1 MCLYNVTG
9 LGMVPIWSAM
19 WSVVSTF
26 ANILLVIV
34 AVNCVIARER
44 EKMRTFHNYIH
55 SPTSAEI
62 NNESQDSIFL
72 QKLHKTREIK
82 KRGGQSTPILN
93 ESRSSSSIHL
103 EESSNLILSA
113 TITISAASTWNMIK
127 LFSIVTSNIKVW
139 GIFVG
144 LLCSWGAQS
153 SRNEKLPDQDIGLW
167 TKI

>member
-1 MCLYNVTG
+1 
-9 LGMVPIWSAM
+9 M

-93 ESRSSSSIHL
+93 ESRSSSIHL

-113 TITISAASTWNMIK
+113 TITISAAST
-127 LFSIVTSNIKVW
+127 
-139 GIFVG
+139 
-144 LLCSWGAQS
+144 
-153 SRNEKLPDQDIGLW
+153 
-167 TKI
+167 

>member
-1 MCLYNVTG
+1 
-9 LGMVPIWSAM
+9 M

-55 SPTSAEI
+55 SPTSAEV

-82 KRGGQSTPILN
+82 KRGGQSAPILN

-113 TITISAASTWNMIK
+113 TITISASSTIHEM
-127 LFSIVTSNIKVW
+127 
-139 GIFVG
+139 
-144 LLCSWGAQS
+144 
-153 SRNEKLPDQDIGLW
+153 
-167 TKI
+167 

>member
-1 MCLYNVTG
+1 MCLYNVIG
-9 LGMVPIWSAM
+9 VGMVPIWSAM

-82 KRGGQSTPILN
+82 KRSGQSAPILN
-93 ESRSSSSIHL
+93 ESRSSSSMHL

-113 TITISAASTWNMIK
+113 TITISAASKII
-127 LFSIVTSNIKVW
+127 LYCDLKVW
-139 GIFVG
+139 RIFVG